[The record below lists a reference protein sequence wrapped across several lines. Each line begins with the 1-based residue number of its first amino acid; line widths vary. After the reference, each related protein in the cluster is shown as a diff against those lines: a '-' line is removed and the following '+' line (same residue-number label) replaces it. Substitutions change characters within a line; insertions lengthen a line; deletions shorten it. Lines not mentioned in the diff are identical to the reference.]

1 MLSIFHH
8 FKSLPKENRR
18 STSSN
23 SQAAIEPQTFQLSVN
38 YRSHSGIV
46 DCAHSIIELITR
58 FWKDSIDRLAPE
70 KGVVAGLKP
79 LFFVGWDE
87 DTAGLDH
94 FVFGDSGNR
103 IEFGA
108 QQCEY
113 ISS

>member
-1 MLSIFHH
+1 M
-8 FKSLPKENRR
+8 
-18 STSSN
+18 TS
-23 SQAAIEPQTFQLSVN
+23 ATTKKPETFQLSVN

-79 LFFVGWDE
+79 LFFVGWNEEDE
-87 DTAGLDH
+87 DGSMSSLDQ
-94 FVFGDSGNR
+94 FVFGDSGSR

-108 QQCEY
+108 QQC
-113 ISS
+113 IIF